1 MMIMIVGGEI
11 SLKHY
16 FETGKRY
23 SSAQILKR
31 MNLFL
36 LETGNG
42 KELKTETDSVKML
55 NKYCKT
61 YRKQFKS
68 GGPVYYHLRN
78 YNPKGL
84 ICVKKRHTLEK
95 NV

>member
-1 MMIMIVGGEI
+1 
-11 SLKHY
+11 
-16 FETGKRY
+16 
-23 SSAQILKR
+23 